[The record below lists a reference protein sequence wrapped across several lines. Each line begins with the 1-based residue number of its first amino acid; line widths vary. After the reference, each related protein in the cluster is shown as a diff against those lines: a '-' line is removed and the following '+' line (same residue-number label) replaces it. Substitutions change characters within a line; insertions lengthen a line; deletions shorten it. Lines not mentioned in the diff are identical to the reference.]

1 MFDVK
6 KTKDACVRWIRDWFE
21 ENGPGCNAVIGISGG
36 KDSSVVAGLCVEA
49 LGVDRV
55 IGVTMPNGVQP
66 DIDDSIRLINH
77 LGIKRYDVN
86 IGAAYDALMAE
97 VELKLGHEASAQTR
111 INMAPR
117 LRMTALYAVS
127 QSNNGRVANTC
138 NLSEDWV
145 GYSTRY
151 GDAAGDFSPLGG
163 LTVQEVV
170 AIGKELGLP
179 VELVEKTPS
188 DGLCGKTDEDNL
200 GFTYAVLDRY
210 IRTGVCE
217 DPDTKALIDR
227 KHVMNL
233 FKLKPIPHFDPG
245 SWSPRANGH
254 CYLNLTQSDRGK
266 PVADIRAMIWKWHFP
281 QLKAFFEQ
289 ETGQTLQAGITVL
302 VRVQVSFSEMF
313 GMSLFIDD
321 IDPAFTVGEQALAKK
336 KAIEKL
342 TTGGYLEMQQE
353 LAIPRLPYR
362 LAVITSKT
370 AAGYGDFR
378 RHLLENEAGYAFRL
392 DLYEALMQ
400 GEQAPASIIAAL
412 AEAQEHPCDA
422 ILILRGGGSEM
433 DLACFDDYDLAV
445 AIATCAAPVVTAIGH
460 DRDFHIADL
469 VANRSVKTPTALAD
483 LFLDAYAA
491 EDALLD
497 DLQARVRR
505 AVADRLGGMLRKV
518 DSLAQRLRFAA
529 GARIDRARAALD
541 LKEALIK
548 ASDPRK
554 ILSMGYALVTGRDG
568 KVLKSVAPVAAGD
581 RIGVRF
587 ADGTIRATVDS
598 IDFSTSSK

>member
-1 MFDVK
+1 MAKDYLELTELLARVK
-6 KTKDACVRWIRDWFE
+6 ERVEDAFPE
-21 ENGPGCNAVIGISGG
+21 
-36 KDSSVVAGLCVEA
+36 
-49 LGVDRV
+49 
-55 IGVTMPNGVQP
+55 
-66 DIDDSIRLINH
+66 
-77 LGIKRYDVN
+77 RYWVK
-86 IGAAYDALMAE
+86 AE
-97 VELKLGHEASAQTR
+97 
-111 INMAPR
+111 I
-117 LRMTALYAVS
+117 
-127 QSNNGRVANTC
+127 
-138 NLSEDWV
+138 
-145 GYSTRY
+145 
-151 GDAAGDFSPLGG
+151 
-163 LTVQEVV
+163 
-170 AIGKELGLP
+170 
-179 VELVEKTPS
+179 
-188 DGLCGKTDEDNL
+188 
-200 GFTYAVLDRY
+200 
-210 IRTGVCE
+210 
-217 DPDTKALIDR
+217 
-227 KHVMNL
+227 
-233 FKLKPIPHFDPG
+233 G

-266 PVADIRAMIWKWHFP
+266 PVADIRAMIWKWNFP

-289 ETGQTLQAGITVL
+289 ESGQPLQAGITVL

-342 TTGGYLEMQQE
+342 TAGGYLEMQQE
-353 LAIPRLPYR
+353 LALPRLPYR

-412 AEAQEHPCDA
+412 AEAQEQPCDA

-587 ADGTIRATVDS
+587 ADGTITAVAEKVEISRQARND
-598 IDFSTSSK
+598 K

>member
-1 MFDVK
+1 MA
-6 KTKDACVRWIRDWFE
+6 KDYLELTELLARIKE
-21 ENGPGCNAVIGISGG
+21 G
-36 KDSSVVAGLCVEA
+36 VE
-49 LGVDRV
+49 
-55 IGVTMPNGVQP
+55 
-66 DIDDSIRLINH
+66 
-77 LGIKRYDVN
+77 
-86 IGAAYDALMAE
+86 DAF
-97 VELKLGHEASAQTR
+97 
-111 INMAPR
+111 P
-117 LRMTALYAVS
+117 
-127 QSNNGRVANTC
+127 
-138 NLSEDWV
+138 
-145 GYSTRY
+145 
-151 GDAAGDFSPLGG
+151 
-163 LTVQEVV
+163 
-170 AIGKELGLP
+170 
-179 VELVEKTPS
+179 
-188 DGLCGKTDEDNL
+188 
-200 GFTYAVLDRY
+200 DRY
-210 IRTGVCE
+210 WV
-217 DPDTKALIDR
+217 KAEI
-227 KHVMNL
+227 
-233 FKLKPIPHFDPG
+233 G

-342 TTGGYLEMQQE
+342 TAGGYLEMQQE

-497 DLQARVRR
+497 DLHARVRR

-529 GARIDRARAALD
+529 GARIDRALAALD

>member
-1 MFDVK
+1 MA
-6 KTKDACVRWIRDWFE
+6 KDY
-21 ENGPGCNAVIGISGG
+21 
-36 KDSSVVAGLCVEA
+36 L
-49 LGVDRV
+49 
-55 IGVTMPNGVQP
+55 
-66 DIDDSIRLINH
+66 
-77 LGIKRYDVN
+77 
-86 IGAAYDALMAE
+86 
-97 VELKLGHEASAQTR
+97 ELKELLA
-111 INMAPR
+111 
-117 LRMTALYAVS
+117 
-127 QSNNGRVANTC
+127 RVKEGV
-138 NLSEDWV
+138 ED
-145 GYSTRY
+145 
-151 GDAAGDFSPLGG
+151 AFP
-163 LTVQEVV
+163 
-170 AIGKELGLP
+170 
-179 VELVEKTPS
+179 
-188 DGLCGKTDEDNL
+188 
-200 GFTYAVLDRY
+200 DRY
-210 IRTGVCE
+210 WV
-217 DPDTKALIDR
+217 KAEI
-227 KHVMNL
+227 
-233 FKLKPIPHFDPG
+233 G

-266 PVADIRAMIWKWHFP
+266 PVADIRAMIWKWNYP

-289 ETGQTLQAGITVL
+289 ETGQPLQAGITVL

-313 GMSLFIDD
+313 GISLFIDD

-342 TTGGYLEMQQE
+342 TAGGYLDMQQE
-353 LAIPRLPYR
+353 LALPRLPYH

-400 GEQAPASIIAAL
+400 GEQAPASIISAL
-412 AEAQEHPCDA
+412 LEAQEQPCDA

-445 AIATCAAPVVTAIGH
+445 AIATCPAPVVTAIGH

-497 DLQARVRR
+497 SLQARVRR
-505 AVADRLGGMLRKV
+505 AVADRVNAMVRKV

-554 ILSMGYALVTGRDG
+554 ILSMGYALVTGGDG

-587 ADGTIRATVDS
+587 ADGTIRATVDAV
-598 IDFSTSSK
+598 DFSTSSK

>member
-1 MFDVK
+1 MA
-6 KTKDACVRWIRDWFE
+6 KDYLELTELLARIKE
-21 ENGPGCNAVIGISGG
+21 G
-36 KDSSVVAGLCVEA
+36 VE
-49 LGVDRV
+49 
-55 IGVTMPNGVQP
+55 
-66 DIDDSIRLINH
+66 
-77 LGIKRYDVN
+77 
-86 IGAAYDALMAE
+86 DAF
-97 VELKLGHEASAQTR
+97 
-111 INMAPR
+111 P
-117 LRMTALYAVS
+117 
-127 QSNNGRVANTC
+127 
-138 NLSEDWV
+138 
-145 GYSTRY
+145 
-151 GDAAGDFSPLGG
+151 
-163 LTVQEVV
+163 
-170 AIGKELGLP
+170 
-179 VELVEKTPS
+179 
-188 DGLCGKTDEDNL
+188 
-200 GFTYAVLDRY
+200 DRY
-210 IRTGVCE
+210 WV
-217 DPDTKALIDR
+217 KAEI
-227 KHVMNL
+227 
-233 FKLKPIPHFDPG
+233 G

-289 ETGQTLQAGITVL
+289 ESGQPLQAGITVL

-336 KAIEKL
+336 RAIEKL
-342 TTGGYLEMQQE
+342 TVGGYLEMQQE

-412 AEAQEHPCDA
+412 AEAQEQPCDA

-554 ILSMGYALVTGRDG
+554 ILSMGYALVTGGDG

-587 ADGTIRATVDS
+587 ADGTIKAVAEKVEISRQARND
-598 IDFSTSSK
+598 K

>member
-1 MFDVK
+1 MAKDYLELTELLARVK
-6 KTKDACVRWIRDWFE
+6 ERVEDAFPE
-21 ENGPGCNAVIGISGG
+21 
-36 KDSSVVAGLCVEA
+36 
-49 LGVDRV
+49 
-55 IGVTMPNGVQP
+55 
-66 DIDDSIRLINH
+66 
-77 LGIKRYDVN
+77 RYWVK
-86 IGAAYDALMAE
+86 AE
-97 VELKLGHEASAQTR
+97 
-111 INMAPR
+111 I
-117 LRMTALYAVS
+117 
-127 QSNNGRVANTC
+127 
-138 NLSEDWV
+138 
-145 GYSTRY
+145 
-151 GDAAGDFSPLGG
+151 
-163 LTVQEVV
+163 
-170 AIGKELGLP
+170 
-179 VELVEKTPS
+179 
-188 DGLCGKTDEDNL
+188 
-200 GFTYAVLDRY
+200 
-210 IRTGVCE
+210 
-217 DPDTKALIDR
+217 
-227 KHVMNL
+227 
-233 FKLKPIPHFDPG
+233 G

-266 PVADIRAMIWKWHFP
+266 PVADIRAMIWKWNFP
-281 QLKAFFEQ
+281 QLKAFFEH

-342 TTGGYLEMQQE
+342 TAGGYLEMQQE
-353 LAIPRLPYR
+353 LALPRLPYH

-412 AEAQEHPCDA
+412 AEAQENPCDA

-505 AVADRLGGMLRKV
+505 AVADRLNGMARKV

-554 ILSMGYALVTGRDG
+554 ILSMGYALVTGGDG
-568 KVLKSVAPVAAGD
+568 KVLKSAAPVAAGD

-598 IDFSTSSK
+598 VKKN

>member
-1 MFDVK
+1 MARDYLELAELLARVK
-6 KTKDACVRWIRDWFE
+6 EGVEDAF
-21 ENGPGCNAVIGISGG
+21 PG
-36 KDSSVVAGLCVEA
+36 
-49 LGVDRV
+49 
-55 IGVTMPNGVQP
+55 
-66 DIDDSIRLINH
+66 
-77 LGIKRYDVN
+77 RYWVK
-86 IGAAYDALMAE
+86 AE
-97 VELKLGHEASAQTR
+97 
-111 INMAPR
+111 I
-117 LRMTALYAVS
+117 
-127 QSNNGRVANTC
+127 
-138 NLSEDWV
+138 
-145 GYSTRY
+145 
-151 GDAAGDFSPLGG
+151 
-163 LTVQEVV
+163 
-170 AIGKELGLP
+170 
-179 VELVEKTPS
+179 
-188 DGLCGKTDEDNL
+188 
-200 GFTYAVLDRY
+200 
-210 IRTGVCE
+210 
-217 DPDTKALIDR
+217 
-227 KHVMNL
+227 
-233 FKLKPIPHFDPG
+233 G
-245 SWSPRANGH
+245 SWSPKANGH
-254 CYLNLTQSDRGK
+254 CYLTLTQSDRGK
-266 PVADIRAMIWKWHFP
+266 PVADIRAMVWKWNFP

-289 ETGQTLQAGITVL
+289 ESGQPLQAGITVL

-342 TTGGYLEMQQE
+342 TAGGYLEMQQE

-554 ILSMGYALVTGRDG
+554 ILSMGYALVTGGDG
-568 KVLKSVAPVAAGD
+568 KVLKSVAPAAAGD

>member
-1 MFDVK
+1 MA
-6 KTKDACVRWIRDWFE
+6 KDYLELTELLARIKE
-21 ENGPGCNAVIGISGG
+21 G
-36 KDSSVVAGLCVEA
+36 VE
-49 LGVDRV
+49 
-55 IGVTMPNGVQP
+55 
-66 DIDDSIRLINH
+66 
-77 LGIKRYDVN
+77 
-86 IGAAYDALMAE
+86 DAF
-97 VELKLGHEASAQTR
+97 
-111 INMAPR
+111 P
-117 LRMTALYAVS
+117 
-127 QSNNGRVANTC
+127 
-138 NLSEDWV
+138 
-145 GYSTRY
+145 
-151 GDAAGDFSPLGG
+151 
-163 LTVQEVV
+163 
-170 AIGKELGLP
+170 
-179 VELVEKTPS
+179 
-188 DGLCGKTDEDNL
+188 
-200 GFTYAVLDRY
+200 DRY
-210 IRTGVCE
+210 WV
-217 DPDTKALIDR
+217 KAEI
-227 KHVMNL
+227 
-233 FKLKPIPHFDPG
+233 G

-587 ADGTIRATVDS
+587 ADGTITAVAEKVE
-598 IDFSTSSK
+598 FSRQARNDK

>member
-1 MFDVK
+1 MAKDYLELTELLARIKEGVEDAFPGRYWVK
-6 KTKDACVRWIRDWFE
+6 
-21 ENGPGCNAVIGISGG
+21 
-36 KDSSVVAGLCVEA
+36 
-49 LGVDRV
+49 
-55 IGVTMPNGVQP
+55 
-66 DIDDSIRLINH
+66 
-77 LGIKRYDVN
+77 
-86 IGAAYDALMAE
+86 AE
-97 VELKLGHEASAQTR
+97 
-111 INMAPR
+111 I
-117 LRMTALYAVS
+117 
-127 QSNNGRVANTC
+127 
-138 NLSEDWV
+138 
-145 GYSTRY
+145 
-151 GDAAGDFSPLGG
+151 
-163 LTVQEVV
+163 
-170 AIGKELGLP
+170 
-179 VELVEKTPS
+179 
-188 DGLCGKTDEDNL
+188 
-200 GFTYAVLDRY
+200 
-210 IRTGVCE
+210 
-217 DPDTKALIDR
+217 
-227 KHVMNL
+227 
-233 FKLKPIPHFDPG
+233 G

-254 CYLNLTQSDRGK
+254 CYLNLTQSEKGK
-266 PVADIRAMIWKWHFP
+266 PVADIRAMIWKWNFP

-289 ETGQTLQAGITVL
+289 ETGQVLQAGITVL

-321 IDPAFTVGEQALAKK
+321 IDPAFTVGEQALSKK

-342 TTGGYLEMQQE
+342 TAGGYLDMQQE

-400 GEQAPASIIAAL
+400 GEQAPASIISAL
-412 AEAQEHPCDA
+412 VEAQEQPYDA
-422 ILILRGGGSEM
+422 LLILRGGGSEM

-445 AIATCAAPVVTAIGH
+445 AIATCPVPVITAIGH

-505 AVADRLGGMLRKV
+505 AVADRLNGMARQV

-554 ILSMGYALVTGRDG
+554 ILSMGYALVTGGDG
-568 KVLKSVAPVAAGD
+568 KVLKSVVPVAAGD

-587 ADGTIRATVDS
+587 ADGTIAATVDAVEIS
-598 IDFSTSSK
+598 RQARNDR

>member
-1 MFDVK
+1 MA
-6 KTKDACVRWIRDWFE
+6 KDYLELTELLARIKE
-21 ENGPGCNAVIGISGG
+21 G
-36 KDSSVVAGLCVEA
+36 VE
-49 LGVDRV
+49 
-55 IGVTMPNGVQP
+55 
-66 DIDDSIRLINH
+66 
-77 LGIKRYDVN
+77 
-86 IGAAYDALMAE
+86 DAF
-97 VELKLGHEASAQTR
+97 
-111 INMAPR
+111 P
-117 LRMTALYAVS
+117 
-127 QSNNGRVANTC
+127 
-138 NLSEDWV
+138 
-145 GYSTRY
+145 
-151 GDAAGDFSPLGG
+151 
-163 LTVQEVV
+163 
-170 AIGKELGLP
+170 
-179 VELVEKTPS
+179 
-188 DGLCGKTDEDNL
+188 
-200 GFTYAVLDRY
+200 DRY
-210 IRTGVCE
+210 WV
-217 DPDTKALIDR
+217 KAEI
-227 KHVMNL
+227 
-233 FKLKPIPHFDPG
+233 G

-587 ADGTIRATVDS
+587 ADGT
-598 IDFSTSSK
+598 STAVAEKVEISRQARNDK

>member
-1 MFDVK
+1 M
-6 KTKDACVRWIRDWFE
+6 KDYLD
-21 ENGPGCNAVIGISGG
+21 
-36 KDSSVVAGLCVEA
+36 
-49 LGVDRV
+49 
-55 IGVTMPNGVQP
+55 
-66 DIDDSIRLINH
+66 
-77 LGIKRYDVN
+77 
-86 IGAAYDALMAE
+86 
-97 VELKLGHEASAQTR
+97 
-111 INMAPR
+111 
-117 LRMTALYAVS
+117 
-127 QSNNGRVANTC
+127 
-138 NLSEDWV
+138 LSELLARVRESVADAFPERYWV
-145 GYSTRY
+145 KGEIS
-151 GDAAGDFSPLGG
+151 
-163 LTVQEVV
+163 
-170 AIGKELGLP
+170 
-179 VELVEKTPS
+179 
-188 DGLCGKTDEDNL
+188 
-200 GFTYAVLDRY
+200 
-210 IRTGVCE
+210 
-217 DPDTKALIDR
+217 
-227 KHVMNL
+227 
-233 FKLKPIPHFDPG
+233 

-254 CYLNLTQSDRGK
+254 CYLNLSESEKGK
-266 PVADIRAMIWKWHFP
+266 QVADVRAMIWKWNFP
-281 QLKAFFEQ
+281 QLKAFFES

-302 VRVQVSFSEMF
+302 VRVQVNFDPVF
-313 GMSLFIDD
+313 GLSLFVDD

-342 TTGGYLEMQQE
+342 TAGGYLEMQQE
-353 LAIPRLPYR
+353 LALPRLPYR

-412 AEAQEHPCDA
+412 AEAQEQPCAA

-445 AIATCAAPVVTAIGH
+445 AIATCPAPVVTAIGH

-469 VANRSVKTPTALAD
+469 VANRYVKTPTALAD

-497 DLQARVRR
+497 GLETCVRR
-505 AVADRLGGMLRKV
+505 AITDRLNGMARKV

-554 ILSMGYALVTGRDG
+554 ILSMGYALVTGGDG

-587 ADGTIRATVDS
+587 ADGTIRATVESVEISRQARNDKG
-598 IDFSTSSK
+598 SSK

>member
-1 MFDVK
+1 MA
-6 KTKDACVRWIRDWFE
+6 KDYLELTELLARIKE
-21 ENGPGCNAVIGISGG
+21 G
-36 KDSSVVAGLCVEA
+36 VE
-49 LGVDRV
+49 
-55 IGVTMPNGVQP
+55 
-66 DIDDSIRLINH
+66 
-77 LGIKRYDVN
+77 
-86 IGAAYDALMAE
+86 DAF
-97 VELKLGHEASAQTR
+97 
-111 INMAPR
+111 P
-117 LRMTALYAVS
+117 
-127 QSNNGRVANTC
+127 
-138 NLSEDWV
+138 
-145 GYSTRY
+145 
-151 GDAAGDFSPLGG
+151 
-163 LTVQEVV
+163 
-170 AIGKELGLP
+170 
-179 VELVEKTPS
+179 
-188 DGLCGKTDEDNL
+188 
-200 GFTYAVLDRY
+200 DRY
-210 IRTGVCE
+210 WV
-217 DPDTKALIDR
+217 KAEI
-227 KHVMNL
+227 
-233 FKLKPIPHFDPG
+233 G

-342 TTGGYLEMQQE
+342 TAGGYLEMQQE

-518 DSLAQRLRFAA
+518 DSLAQRLHFAA
-529 GARIDRARAALD
+529 GARIDRERAALD

-568 KVLKSVAPVAAGD
+568 KVLKSVAPVATGD

>member
-1 MFDVK
+1 MA
-6 KTKDACVRWIRDWFE
+6 KDYLELTELLARIKE
-21 ENGPGCNAVIGISGG
+21 G
-36 KDSSVVAGLCVEA
+36 VE
-49 LGVDRV
+49 
-55 IGVTMPNGVQP
+55 
-66 DIDDSIRLINH
+66 
-77 LGIKRYDVN
+77 
-86 IGAAYDALMAE
+86 DAF
-97 VELKLGHEASAQTR
+97 
-111 INMAPR
+111 P
-117 LRMTALYAVS
+117 
-127 QSNNGRVANTC
+127 
-138 NLSEDWV
+138 
-145 GYSTRY
+145 
-151 GDAAGDFSPLGG
+151 
-163 LTVQEVV
+163 
-170 AIGKELGLP
+170 
-179 VELVEKTPS
+179 
-188 DGLCGKTDEDNL
+188 
-200 GFTYAVLDRY
+200 DRY
-210 IRTGVCE
+210 WV
-217 DPDTKALIDR
+217 KAEI
-227 KHVMNL
+227 
-233 FKLKPIPHFDPG
+233 G

-342 TTGGYLEMQQE
+342 TAGGYLEMQQE

-529 GARIDRARAALD
+529 GARIDRALAALD

-568 KVLKSVAPVAAGD
+568 KVLKSVAPVATGD

>member
-1 MFDVK
+1 MA
-6 KTKDACVRWIRDWFE
+6 KDY
-21 ENGPGCNAVIGISGG
+21 
-36 KDSSVVAGLCVEA
+36 L
-49 LGVDRV
+49 
-55 IGVTMPNGVQP
+55 
-66 DIDDSIRLINH
+66 
-77 LGIKRYDVN
+77 
-86 IGAAYDALMAE
+86 
-97 VELKLGHEASAQTR
+97 ELKELLA
-111 INMAPR
+111 
-117 LRMTALYAVS
+117 
-127 QSNNGRVANTC
+127 RVKEGV
-138 NLSEDWV
+138 ED
-145 GYSTRY
+145 
-151 GDAAGDFSPLGG
+151 AFP
-163 LTVQEVV
+163 
-170 AIGKELGLP
+170 
-179 VELVEKTPS
+179 
-188 DGLCGKTDEDNL
+188 
-200 GFTYAVLDRY
+200 DRY
-210 IRTGVCE
+210 WV
-217 DPDTKALIDR
+217 KAEI
-227 KHVMNL
+227 
-233 FKLKPIPHFDPG
+233 G
-245 SWSPRANGH
+245 SWSPKANGH
-254 CYLNLTQSDRGK
+254 CYLTLTQSDRGK
-266 PVADIRAMIWKWHFP
+266 PVADIRAMIWKWQFP

-289 ETGQTLQAGITVL
+289 ETGQPLQAGITVL

-313 GMSLFIDD
+313 GISLFIDD

-342 TTGGYLEMQQE
+342 TAGGYLDMQQE
-353 LAIPRLPYR
+353 LALPRLPYH

-400 GEQAPASIIAAL
+400 GEQAPASIISAL
-412 AEAQEHPCDA
+412 LEAQEQPCDA

-445 AIATCAAPVVTAIGH
+445 AIATCPAPVVTAIGH

-497 DLQARVRR
+497 DLQSRVRR
-505 AVADRLGGMLRKV
+505 AVADRVNAMVRKV

-587 ADGTIRATVDS
+587 ADGTISAVVHEVKQMPGQAGHDDS
-598 IDFSTSSK
+598 LRHSRLDRESND

>member
-1 MFDVK
+1 MAKDYLELTELLARVK
-6 KTKDACVRWIRDWFE
+6 ERVEDAFPE
-21 ENGPGCNAVIGISGG
+21 
-36 KDSSVVAGLCVEA
+36 
-49 LGVDRV
+49 
-55 IGVTMPNGVQP
+55 
-66 DIDDSIRLINH
+66 
-77 LGIKRYDVN
+77 RYWVK
-86 IGAAYDALMAE
+86 AE
-97 VELKLGHEASAQTR
+97 
-111 INMAPR
+111 I
-117 LRMTALYAVS
+117 
-127 QSNNGRVANTC
+127 
-138 NLSEDWV
+138 
-145 GYSTRY
+145 
-151 GDAAGDFSPLGG
+151 
-163 LTVQEVV
+163 
-170 AIGKELGLP
+170 
-179 VELVEKTPS
+179 
-188 DGLCGKTDEDNL
+188 
-200 GFTYAVLDRY
+200 
-210 IRTGVCE
+210 
-217 DPDTKALIDR
+217 
-227 KHVMNL
+227 
-233 FKLKPIPHFDPG
+233 G

-266 PVADIRAMIWKWHFP
+266 PVADIRAMIWKWNFP
-281 QLKAFFEQ
+281 QLKAFFEH

-342 TTGGYLEMQQE
+342 TAGGYLEMQQE
-353 LAIPRLPYR
+353 LALPRLPYR

-400 GEQAPASIIAAL
+400 GEQAPASIISAL
-412 AEAQEHPCDA
+412 LEAQEQPCDA

-445 AIATCAAPVVTAIGH
+445 AIATCPAPVVTAIGH

-497 DLQARVRR
+497 DLQSRVRR
-505 AVADRLGGMLRKV
+505 AVADRVNAMVRKV

-587 ADGTIRATVDS
+587 ADGTISAVVHEVKQMPGQAGHDDS
-598 IDFSTSSK
+598 LRHSRLDRESND

>member
-1 MFDVK
+1 MAKDYLELTELLARVK
-6 KTKDACVRWIRDWFE
+6 ERVEDAFPE
-21 ENGPGCNAVIGISGG
+21 
-36 KDSSVVAGLCVEA
+36 
-49 LGVDRV
+49 
-55 IGVTMPNGVQP
+55 
-66 DIDDSIRLINH
+66 
-77 LGIKRYDVN
+77 RYWVK
-86 IGAAYDALMAE
+86 AE
-97 VELKLGHEASAQTR
+97 
-111 INMAPR
+111 I
-117 LRMTALYAVS
+117 
-127 QSNNGRVANTC
+127 
-138 NLSEDWV
+138 
-145 GYSTRY
+145 
-151 GDAAGDFSPLGG
+151 
-163 LTVQEVV
+163 
-170 AIGKELGLP
+170 
-179 VELVEKTPS
+179 
-188 DGLCGKTDEDNL
+188 
-200 GFTYAVLDRY
+200 
-210 IRTGVCE
+210 
-217 DPDTKALIDR
+217 
-227 KHVMNL
+227 
-233 FKLKPIPHFDPG
+233 G

-266 PVADIRAMIWKWHFP
+266 PVADIRAMIWKWNFP

-302 VRVQVSFSEMF
+302 VRVQVNFSEMF

-342 TTGGYLEMQQE
+342 TAGGYLEMQQE
-353 LAIPRLPYR
+353 LALPRLPYR

-412 AEAQEHPCDA
+412 TEAQENPCDA

-505 AVADRLGGMLRKV
+505 AVADRLNGMARKV

-554 ILSMGYALVTGRDG
+554 ILSMGYALVTGGDG
-568 KVLKSVAPVAAGD
+568 KVLKSASPVAAGD

>member
-1 MFDVK
+1 MAKEFLELTELLARVK
-6 KTKDACVRWIRDWFE
+6 EGVE
-21 ENGPGCNAVIGISGG
+21 EAFP
-36 KDSSVVAGLCVEA
+36 
-49 LGVDRV
+49 
-55 IGVTMPNGVQP
+55 
-66 DIDDSIRLINH
+66 
-77 LGIKRYDVN
+77 
-86 IGAAYDALMAE
+86 
-97 VELKLGHEASAQTR
+97 
-111 INMAPR
+111 
-117 LRMTALYAVS
+117 
-127 QSNNGRVANTC
+127 
-138 NLSEDWV
+138 
-145 GYSTRY
+145 
-151 GDAAGDFSPLGG
+151 
-163 LTVQEVV
+163 
-170 AIGKELGLP
+170 
-179 VELVEKTPS
+179 
-188 DGLCGKTDEDNL
+188 
-200 GFTYAVLDRY
+200 DRY
-210 IRTGVCE
+210 WV
-217 DPDTKALIDR
+217 KAEI
-227 KHVMNL
+227 
-233 FKLKPIPHFDPG
+233 G

-254 CYLNLTQSDRGK
+254 CYLNLTQSEKGK
-266 PVADIRAMIWKWHFP
+266 PVADIRAMIWKWQFP

-302 VRVQVSFSEMF
+302 VRVQVNFSEMF
-313 GMSLFIDD
+313 GISLFIDD

-336 KAIEKL
+336 RAIEKL
-342 TTGGYLEMQQE
+342 TAGGYLDMQQE

-412 AEAQEHPCDA
+412 TEAQENPCDA

-497 DLQARVRR
+497 DLQLRVRR
-505 AVADRLGGMLRKV
+505 AVADRLNGMARKV

-529 GARIDRARAALD
+529 GAFIDRARAALD
-541 LKEALIK
+541 LKEALIQ

-587 ADGTIRATVDS
+587 ADGSIRATVDAV
-598 IDFSTSSK
+598 DFSTSSK

>member
-1 MFDVK
+1 MAKDYLELTELLARVK
-6 KTKDACVRWIRDWFE
+6 ERVEDAFPE
-21 ENGPGCNAVIGISGG
+21 
-36 KDSSVVAGLCVEA
+36 
-49 LGVDRV
+49 
-55 IGVTMPNGVQP
+55 
-66 DIDDSIRLINH
+66 
-77 LGIKRYDVN
+77 RYWVK
-86 IGAAYDALMAE
+86 AE
-97 VELKLGHEASAQTR
+97 
-111 INMAPR
+111 I
-117 LRMTALYAVS
+117 
-127 QSNNGRVANTC
+127 
-138 NLSEDWV
+138 
-145 GYSTRY
+145 
-151 GDAAGDFSPLGG
+151 
-163 LTVQEVV
+163 
-170 AIGKELGLP
+170 
-179 VELVEKTPS
+179 
-188 DGLCGKTDEDNL
+188 
-200 GFTYAVLDRY
+200 
-210 IRTGVCE
+210 
-217 DPDTKALIDR
+217 
-227 KHVMNL
+227 
-233 FKLKPIPHFDPG
+233 G

-266 PVADIRAMIWKWHFP
+266 PVADIRAMIWKWIFP
-281 QLKAFFEQ
+281 QLKAFFEH

-342 TTGGYLEMQQE
+342 TAGGYLEMQQE
-353 LAIPRLPYR
+353 LALPRLPYR

-412 AEAQEHPCDA
+412 AEAQENPCDA

-497 DLQARVRR
+497 GYETRIRHAVSERVN
-505 AVADRLGGMLRKV
+505 GMVRKV

-529 GARIDRARAALD
+529 GARIDRALAALA
-541 LKEALIK
+541 LQEALIK

-554 ILSMGYALVTGRDG
+554 ILSLGYALVTGRDG
-568 KVLKSVAPVAAGD
+568 KVLKSAAPVAVGD

-587 ADGTIRATVDS
+587 ADGTLHATVNEL
-598 IDFSTSSK
+598 KKN